1 MKEEQAKAEELIEK
15 FYTEIISCGFEGV
28 IESYDMAKCSAILC
42 VDEILKVLHAG
53 DDVTRAKYEAI
64 RAILEQS

>member
-1 MKEEQAKAEELIEK
+1 MKEEEKEAKRLIRLFNLHERLALK
-15 FYTEIISCGFEGV
+15 
-28 IESYDMAKCSAILC
+28 C

-64 RAILEQS
+64 RKIIEQY